1 MSETSR
7 SWSFVELQLRSSS
20 CTNRISER
28 EGRTG
33 CCSGVRRSGVRVP
46 AVLPDARHVALW
58 WSGHAGFAFCAP
70 SEASSISSL
79 GLVSDLRA

>member
-20 CTNRISER
+20 CTNRIFER

-46 AVLPDARHVALW
+46 AVLPDAQHVALW
-58 WSGHAGFAFCAP
+58 WSGHAGFVFCVP
-70 SEASSISSL
+70 SEASRVSIVA
-79 GLVSDLRA
+79 LVSGLIA